1 MQSSHSPEHTR
12 SWSVEIPHSPPPSD
26 LRSNGYE
33 HRRSLSGGSAPL
45 GLQSPYTL
53 TLEQSVKF
61 DAVFETH
68 SEGGVMSGARV
79 RDCLIKSELPKEE
92 LSTVWGLCKSEA
104 NLSPNLGKFEF
115 RVAMHLVTLRLQ
127 GVPLPHILPACLQP
141 QRDGDLSVVRPTAHS
156 VDWGAAM
163 AISPQ
168 PGSPARRGIPRHPSV
183 DWAAG
188 LPLSDPLSRSFP
200 GMPLSRQPS
209 QGSGRQS
216 FRAANPFRRQESGS
230 LREDPEGDGQRK
242 SARDLLS
249 GMGLGDR
256 KCAEALL
263 STASAE
269 PQPPGATGATRP
281 QEASDRESFWA
292 TTAAQ
297 KAAFA
302 AAFGRAQDSGA
313 AEPSAAE
320 ASGSTSSSGA
330 SEAVTEAG
338 YVSRTEAL
346 QLFERVWR
354 LSDLDR
360 DGRLSASE
368 FSRAL
373 VCVSRL
379 LEGRPLPQV
388 PAASLRR
395 EGPLQVNGSARC
407 HCVLERCELK
417 LYTCDLLSETLASA
431 LQKPPQVALPLDLT
445 ATPTPTATLP
455 LATSRGSGWSYLHPP
470 PLPLALAPTPTLT
483 PVQVTI
489 PLGGAISFSRLDTSQ
504 TSRPHVFLLTSTEP
518 LRLSLDSFTRSTTE
532 VDFQATDEHGLQS
545 WLDDLQY
552 VCADPLAAPPPPTR

>member
-1 MQSSHSPEHTR
+1 MQL
-12 SWSVEIPHSPPPSD
+12 PHSPPPTD

-45 GLQSPYTL
+45 GLQSPYAL

-92 LSTVWGLCKSEA
+92 LSTVWGLCKSQA
-104 NLSPNLGKFEF
+104 NMSPNLGKFEF

-127 GVPLPHILPACLQP
+127 GVPLPHTLPACLQS

-156 VDWGAAM
+156 VDWGAAL
-163 AISPQ
+163 ALSPQ

-188 LPLSDPLSRSFP
+188 LPLSDPLSQSFP
-200 GMPLSRQPS
+200 GMPLSRQPN

-230 LREDPEGDGQRK
+230 LREDPEGDSQRK
-242 SARDLLS
+242 SASALNLS
-249 GMGLGDR
+249 GMGLDDR
-256 KCAEALL
+256 KWPGQSESEASL
-263 STASAE
+263 STVLGAGAE
-269 PQPPGATGATRP
+269 PPQPPGATGVTRP
-281 QEASDRESFWA
+281 QEATDRESFWA

-302 AAFGRAQDSGA
+302 AAFGRVQDSGA
-313 AEPSAAE
+313 AEASTAE
-320 ASGSTSSSGA
+320 ASGSAGSSAA

-338 YVSRTEAL
+338 HVSRTEAL

-431 LQKPPQVALPLDLT
+431 LQKPPQVALPLDPTATPT
-445 ATPTPTATLP
+445 ATPTPTLP
-455 LATSRGSGWSYLHPP
+455 LATLASRSSGWSYLHPP
-470 PLPLALAPTPTLT
+470 PLPLALAPTPH
-483 PVQVTI
+483 
-489 PLGGAISFSRLDTSQ
+489 
-504 TSRPHVFLLTSTEP
+504 PH
-518 LRLSLDSFTRSTTE
+518 
-532 VDFQATDEHGLQS
+532 
-545 WLDDLQY
+545 
-552 VCADPLAAPPPPTR
+552 PPCR

>member
-12 SWSVEIPHSPPPSD
+12 SWSVQLPHSPPPSD

-104 NLSPNLGKFEF
+104 NLSPNLGRLEF

-127 GVPLPHILPACLQP
+127 GVPLPHVLPACLQSH
-141 QRDGDLSVVRPTAHS
+141 RDGSHGPEAVASPGARSKSVVWPCHGSESIDWGAVMAPSPRGLSNSLLVSGVPRLAS
-156 VDWGAAM
+156 VDW
-163 AISPQ
+163 P
-168 PGSPARRGIPRHPSV
+168 
-183 DWAAG
+183 AG
-188 LPLSDPLSRSFP
+188 LQLADPLSRSFP
-200 GMPLSRQPS
+200 GVSRQLS
-209 QGSGRQS
+209 QSSGRQS
-216 FRAANPFRRQESGS
+216 YRAANPFRRQESDS
-230 LREDPEGDGQRK
+230 SRKDSDGDSKRK
-242 SARDLLS
+242 SCRDLLS
-249 GMGLGDR
+249 GMGLDDR
-256 KCAEALL
+256 NRQPSEAESSV
-263 STASAE
+263 STASTE
-269 PQPPGATGATRP
+269 QLQSQSQSQSQPQPQSQSLGATWP
-281 QEASDRESFWA
+281 PEASDRESFWA

-302 AAFGRAQDSGA
+302 AAFGRAQDS
-313 AEPSAAE
+313 SAAE
-320 ASGSTSSSGA
+320 AGAAVASGSSSSMA
-330 SEAVTEAG
+330 EAG
-338 YVSRTEAL
+338 FVSRTEAL
-346 QLFERVWR
+346 ELFEKVWR
-354 LSDLDR
+354 LCDLDR
-360 DGRLSASE
+360 DQRLSAPE

-388 PAASLRR
+388 LAVQLRR
-395 EGPLQVNGSARC
+395 EGPLQVNGGARC

-431 LQKPPQVALPLDLT
+431 LQKPPQV
-445 ATPTPTATLP
+445 
-455 LATSRGSGWSYLHPP
+455 
-470 PLPLALAPTPTLT
+470 
-483 PVQVTI
+483 TI
-489 PLGGAISFSRLDTSQ
+489 PLGGAISFSRLDASQ

-532 VDFQATDEHGLQS
+532 VDFQATDEASLQS

-552 VCADPLAAPPPPTR
+552 VCSDPVAAPPAAR